1 MDYVLDREVLPVGET
16 VYDGCQEQPVDL
28 DITLPDYC
36 TDIQRI
42 LKCQIY
48 PRITSRSVSGD
59 RLLLEG
65 SFTVKV
71 FYLDAAGTS
80 VRCYDTTDSF
90 STEIPLKQQA
100 DNAQVHAFPR
110 VEYINCR
117 ATSPRRLDVH
127 GAFSVCAKVVCMG
140 ENEVVGNIEGDDVE
154 QQKSTVTVNRLA
166 GFSQQQ
172 FGIDEILELGSGK
185 PPADSIMRSDAFATL
200 QDFKV
205 TAGKLMIRGE
215 VSIKLLYSSSGEN
228 QNAENQS
235 AETMEYTVPF
245 SQMLDCNGVT
255 EDSVCDVRLNVA
267 GLDVQIKNDYSGD
280 KTFFDVQV
288 RLFAGASAYQKC
300 SVTMVNDAYS
310 RKYDLNINSRQ
321 KTMENLAE
329 LVGDTYVSQNS
340 LTVEGEKIS
349 KVVDI
354 WNEMGSVSASVE
366 NDRMMF
372 RGKFSLCVLAMNE
385 ENKPF
390 YFERLLD
397 FEYGRAYSGGAGN
410 TKSTADVSVAGISY
424 RITGTG
430 IDVKT
435 ELRLSASVYSQIGY
449 KVITEVTADDT
460 RPLERDTTAALCIY
474 YADAGENL
482 WDIARAYRTSED
494 AIRQENGISGESVEN
509 RGMLLVPMM

>member
-1 MDYVLDREVLPVGET
+1 MDYVLDREMLPVGET

-28 DITLPDYC
+28 DINLPDYC

-48 PRITSRSVSGD
+48 PRITSRSISGD

-65 SFTVKV
+65 DYTVRV
-71 FYLDAAGTS
+71 FYLDSEGTGI
-80 VRCYDTTDSF
+80 RCYDASDSF
-90 STEIPLKQQA
+90 SAEIPLKQQA
-100 DNAQVHAFPR
+100 DNAQIHAFPR

-154 QQKSTVTVNRLA
+154 QQKNTVTVNRLV

-185 PPADSIMRSDAFATL
+185 PAADSIMRSNAFATL

-205 TAGKLMIRGE
+205 AAGKLMVRGE
-215 VSIKLLYSSSGEN
+215 VSVKFLYSSVAEN
-228 QNAENQS
+228 QENQS

-245 SQMLDCNGVT
+245 SQMLDCDGVT
-255 EDSVCDVRLNVA
+255 EDSVCDVKLNVV
-267 GLDVQIKNDYSGD
+267 GMDVQIKNDYSGD

-288 RLFAGASAYQKC
+288 KLFASASAYQKC

-310 RKYDLNINSRQ
+310 KKYDLNINSRQ
-321 KTMENLAE
+321 KTMENLNE

-340 LTVEGEKIS
+340 LTLEGDKVS

-354 WNEMGSVSASVE
+354 WNEMGSVNASVE
-366 NDRMMF
+366 SDRLMF
-372 RGKFSLCVLAMNE
+372 RGKFSLCVLALNE

-397 FEYGRAYSGGAGN
+397 FEYGRAYSGESQN
-410 TKSTADVSVAGISY
+410 TKCTADVSVAGVSY

-449 KVITEVTADDT
+449 RVITEVTADET
-460 RPLERDTTAALCIY
+460 KPLERDAAAALCIY

-482 WDIARAYRTSED
+482 WDIARTYRTSEE
-494 AIRQENGISGESVEN
+494 AIRQENNISGESVEN
-509 RGMLLVPMM
+509 RGMLLVPMT